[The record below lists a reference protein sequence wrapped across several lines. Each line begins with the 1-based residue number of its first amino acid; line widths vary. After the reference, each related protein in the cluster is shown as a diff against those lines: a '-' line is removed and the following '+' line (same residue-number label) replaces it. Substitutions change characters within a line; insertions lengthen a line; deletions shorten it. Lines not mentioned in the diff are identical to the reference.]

1 MQTKATVFVEPII
14 CEVFVDQITLINC
27 EGLKEIGKMAFVE
40 SARSSREQTP
50 KSLAQNE
57 IYLTFTERTN
67 GNKFAHKKAGLHG
80 SKDLQV
86 LILFLC

>member
-1 MQTKATVFVEPII
+1 MQTKAIVFVEPII

-27 EGLKEIGKMAFVE
+27 ESLKEIGKMAFVE

-57 IYLTFTERTN
+57 IKGIFFLSCSLELRAKEEALFKKTVREKV
-67 GNKFAHKKAGLHG
+67 NK
-80 SKDLQV
+80 
-86 LILFLC
+86 